1 MNKKGF
7 TLIELLVVIGI
18 LGILMGVV
26 VVAVN
31 PARQFAQARNAQRW
45 SNVNTLLNAVGQ
57 YYVDN
62 GVLPAGVSALA
73 VDTAT
78 EICADGVI
86 AATCTTASLVLLDTV
101 VTPDFIVD
109 IPADPLCP
117 TACATSGAGYTI
129 TKLAGDRVTVSAP
142 DAELTETVS
151 VTR

>member
-57 YYVDN
+57 SYVDT
-62 GVLPAGVSALA
+62 GSLPSGITTTVTEVCIKITGGSEVCTGLVDLSAL
-73 VDTAT
+73 
-78 EICADGVI
+78 
-86 AATCTTASLVLLDTV
+86 
-101 VTPDFIVD
+101 TPDFIVN
-109 IPADPLCP
+109 IPADP
-117 TACATSGAGYTI
+117 TGASGEGAGYTI
-129 TKLAGDRVTVSAP
+129 VRNAALRVTVAAP
-142 DAELTETVS
+142 DAELSVPGGIT